1 MPTKSK
7 NKSKKSKSFNK
18 PRYYQQQPRK
28 PYAKGDEPFEE
39 DEPLNEDEE
48 EDQEVPEDY
57 CVGGYHP
64 VNIGDVFNQHYY
76 VIRKLGWGYFSTVW
90 LCWNTK

>member
-7 NKSKKSKSFNK
+7 NKSKKSKSFTK
-18 PRYYQQQPRK
+18 PHYQQQPRK
-28 PYAKGDEPFEE
+28 YTNGDEAFEE

>member
-7 NKSKKSKSFNK
+7 NKSKKSKSFYK
-18 PRYYQQQPRK
+18 PHYQPQKK
-28 PYAKGDEPFEE
+28 PYANGEEPFEE

-48 EDQEVPEDY
+48 EDQEVPEEY
-57 CVGGYHP
+57 RVGGYHP